1 MVPWRSRRTGNG
13 RTILCVPVSR
23 LSAEGT
29 LENPTTEWVPKVQSG
44 VFPRQSL
51 RQKYG
56 DEIRPISVGRGFF
69 SILFF
74 RALSGDGAFL
84 SPFLRREKNAELLRQ
99 ADRDQRRHK
108 WLHLGKDRSRAVN
121 RHRHH
126 HDLCHQIFPDI
137 TPEDVVESHDRRHL
151 HEGRRREKEDQ
162 PPDDIAVSGAVYG
175 ARGNDRY
182 G

>member
-1 MVPWRSRRTGNG
+1 MKFSGSVGWFHGGISGQSFLLLKLRM
-13 RTILCVPVSR
+13 
-23 LSAEGT
+23 EGT

-84 SPFLRREKNAELLRQ
+84 SP
-99 ADRDQRRHK
+99 
-108 WLHLGKDRSRAVN
+108 
-121 RHRHH
+121 
-126 HDLCHQIFPDI
+126 IF
-137 TPEDVVESHDRRHL
+137 
-151 HEGRRREKEDQ
+151 KERKECRT
-162 PPDDIAVSGAVYG
+162 SSTS
-175 ARGNDRY
+175 
-182 G
+182 

>member
-1 MVPWRSRRTGNG
+1 MKFSGSVGWFHGGAAGQGMGVQYCAS
-13 RTILCVPVSR
+13 LFSK

-29 LENPTTEWVPKVQSG
+29 LENPTTEGVPKVQSG

-84 SPFLRREKNAELLRQ
+84 SP
-99 ADRDQRRHK
+99 
-108 WLHLGKDRSRAVN
+108 
-121 RHRHH
+121 
-126 HDLCHQIFPDI
+126 IF
-137 TPEDVVESHDRRHL
+137 
-151 HEGRRREKEDQ
+151 KERKECRT
-162 PPDDIAVSGAVYG
+162 SSTS
-175 ARGNDRY
+175 
-182 G
+182 

>member
-1 MVPWRSRRTGNG
+1 MKFSGSVG
-13 RTILCVPVSR
+13 RFHGGAAGQGMGVQYCASLFSK

-84 SPFLRREKNAELLRQ
+84 SP
-99 ADRDQRRHK
+99 
-108 WLHLGKDRSRAVN
+108 
-121 RHRHH
+121 
-126 HDLCHQIFPDI
+126 IF
-137 TPEDVVESHDRRHL
+137 
-151 HEGRRREKEDQ
+151 KERKECRT
-162 PPDDIAVSGAVYG
+162 SSTS
-175 ARGNDRY
+175 
-182 G
+182 